1 MSVVAWV
8 LATAAVPPCLGS
20 SDVRSKAVRC
30 DSVEYQ
36 YLLFSPASV
45 QPLPAILLLHGAGDY
60 PPNFIAAWKS
70 FAKQKHI
77 ILIAPEL
84 PRIDT
89 FERVAPAVFKCVV
102 EDTKMQAAI
111 DPRRVYVV
119 GHSMGGIL
127 PMTLPPSIP
136 NTSPQSLST
145 PWGLPMNTNQS

>member
-1 MSVVAWV
+1 LGLGHGRGSALPWLIRRSFKGCPLRLGRVSVFAF
-8 LATAAVPPCLGS
+8 LSGLRATAAGYS
-20 SDVRSKAVRC
+20 AAARR
-30 DSVEYQ
+30 
-36 YLLFSPASV
+36 
-45 QPLPAILLLHGAGDY
+45 GDY